1 MRAFGPLSI
10 PTRSLSSDLTS
21 TSRWR
26 SVRIALGSFVHPTA
40 YLHVDIELVV
50 VVIVILDFID
60 VFALSILVVI
70 VVVSPA

>member
-50 VVIVILDFID
+50 VIVILDFID